1 MQQSITCAR
10 YYDYKTSCFC
20 TLFNKNPSISEQ
32 VCDFFV
38 TKFQNHGNEH
48 DHGLLWIKDT
58 PICGINTNEEI
69 NFFVNRYIS
78 SDVSYYQLH
87 YKMHNNI
94 NTLEHVRKQSC
105 CL

>member
-1 MQQSITCAR
+1 MIIKHHVFAHYSI
-10 YYDYKTSCFC
+10 KTH
-20 TLFNKNPSISEQ
+20 LFLI
-32 VCDFFV
+32 FFV